1 MDGDRVLDR
10 IPPRTTAPIRKC
22 TTFIHLI
29 NDLLVKRL
37 RTGGEMLVLE
47 NDTSY
52 HESASASAALI
63 LLVHLVAI
71 I

>member
-1 MDGDRVLDR
+1 
-10 IPPRTTAPIRKC
+10 
-22 TTFIHLI
+22 
-29 NDLLVKRL
+29 
-37 RTGGEMLVLE
+37 MLVLE